1 VKWGVDVQQ
10 AVSKATATD
19 ANTVV
24 VDFKIPSPRFFFF
37 MTYKY
42 DIGVY
47 IVPKHIF
54 DGQDWTTFKH
64 FDIAKGWPVSTGPWQ
79 VTNASLQ
86 QKVFDRR
93 PTWWAAE
100 AGLAPLPQV
109 LRNIWLPGI
118 GEQQMAQ
125 AMITNQT
132 DASAAGDVPD
142 DLSAER
148 QDHHPC
154 RPQAAVRLCRL
165 VADFLVCQ

>member
-1 VKWGVDVQQ
+1 
-10 AVSKATATD
+10 
-19 ANTVV
+19 
-24 VDFKIPSPRFFFF
+24 

-54 DGQDWTTFKH
+54 EGQDWSTFKH

-86 QKVFDRR
+86 QKVLDRR
-93 PTWWAAE
+93 PSWWAAD

-125 AMITNQT
+125 AMITDQV
-132 DASAAGDVPD
+132 DASAGLQPATFPPSSGRTTGSSPMPAA
-142 DLSAER
+142 S
-148 QDHHPC
+148 
-154 RPQAAVRLCRL
+154 RPMATSTGGRSRSMSTTR
-165 VADFLVCQ
+165 